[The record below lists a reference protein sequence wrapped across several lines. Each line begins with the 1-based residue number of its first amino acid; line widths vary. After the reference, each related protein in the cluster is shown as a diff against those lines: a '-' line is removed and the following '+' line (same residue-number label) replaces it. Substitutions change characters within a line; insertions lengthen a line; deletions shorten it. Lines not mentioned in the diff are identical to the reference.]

1 MASKAAERKPAVIS
15 ATDDWRLL
23 QAQNVY
29 RLLLLAL
36 LISLQQAGTLDLLFE
51 DSRPRLFYGVC
62 VAYALAA
69 LGILVPALYRRPTLS
84 VQALVNFALDTGA
97 IVLLVYASGGV
108 AGGLGILAIPPVIAA
123 SLLLSTRLAMAVAA
137 MATLA
142 MFGEE
147 VLGHYPYLY
156 ATSNF
161 TATGVLGIIFFI
173 TAGVANAVA
182 RRARASEALALRV
195 GSEFEDLA
203 RLNETVIDT
212 MQTGVLVVDA
222 GDTVRALNH
231 AAARMLHCAPD
242 SLGTPLGQHSPAL
255 AAAVTRWRDGSAAPE
270 EAISPERQG
279 ASELLPRFRRL
290 GSTPESP
297 TLVLLEDA
305 QRVREQAQQIKLAAL
320 GRMSASIAH
329 EIRNPLAA
337 ITHAGQLLAESSAL
351 PAADRRLLDIIQ
363 RHGQRIDRIV
373 KDVLNLS
380 RGAAD
385 PQVFA
390 LGPWLQQ
397 MLAQYREAHPTRQP
411 QLELRDHLLVRFDA
425 HHLQQVL
432 FNLLDNA
439 WLHARQGE
447 KPVQVRIRVSQ
458 LYPRGGA
465 LDVQDNG
472 PGIPPETAEHLFEP
486 FFTTT
491 TQGTGLGLY
500 LARELC
506 AYNQA
511 RLSLLAPEAPPVDGT
526 HATGAL
532 FRIAF
537 VAPDSEEPGR

>member
-1 MASKAAERKPAVIS
+1 MASRVAERKPPVIAV
-15 ATDDWRLL
+15 TDDWRLL

-51 DSRPRLFYGVC
+51 DNRPQLFYGVC
-62 VAYALAA
+62 IVYALAA
-69 LGILVPALYRRPTLS
+69 LCILIPALYRRPALS
-84 VQALVNFALDTGA
+84 AQALANFALDTGA
-97 IVLLVYASGGV
+97 IVLLVFASGGV

-147 VLGHYPYLY
+147 VLGHYPNLY
-156 ATSNF
+156 STSNF
-161 TATGVLGIIFFI
+161 TGTGVLGITFFI

-231 AAARMLHCAPD
+231 AAARMLHCGPD
-242 SLGTPLGQHSPAL
+242 AVGSPLLRHSPAL
-255 AAAVTRWRDGSAAPE
+255 VAAVARWRAGSAAPE

-290 GSTPESP
+290 GAAPESP

-305 QRVREQAQQIKLAAL
+305 HRVREQAQQIKLAAL

-390 LGPWLQQ
+390 LGPWLQR
-397 MLAQYREAHPTRQP
+397 MLAQYREAHPERQP
-411 QLELRDHLLVRFDA
+411 QLELREPLLVRFDA

-439 WLHARQGE
+439 WLHGRQGE
-447 KPVQVRIRVSQ
+447 RPVRVRVRVGA

-465 LDVQDNG
+465 LDVQDDG
-472 PGIPPETAEHLFEP
+472 PGIAPETAQHLFEP

-511 RLSLLAPEAPPVDGT
+511 RLSLLAPEASAADATRP
-526 HATGAL
+526 TGAL

-537 VAPDSEEPGR
+537 VAPDSEEASR